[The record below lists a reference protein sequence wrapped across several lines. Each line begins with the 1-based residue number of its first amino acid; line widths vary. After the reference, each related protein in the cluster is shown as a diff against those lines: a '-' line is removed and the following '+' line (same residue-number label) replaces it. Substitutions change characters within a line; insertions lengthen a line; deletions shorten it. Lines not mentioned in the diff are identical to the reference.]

1 MRQGRFEK
9 AEAALKEGL
18 RLKADRPS
26 FLLKLG
32 ECDIEMKRY
41 AEAERVL
48 GEAVTAKPDLAGA
61 HYNLALA
68 REAAGDLRG
77 AEAQYQAELQRN
89 PKAYRASFNLAKI
102 LLRSGRPRDAAARFR
117 EAVESNPGFGTGQL
131 YLAKSLLDA
140 GELQGAREWALKGLA
155 SKPDREAAPLGHYV
169 LADVYT
175 RLGLPQDAAREAAA
189 ARKREREGS

>member
-1 MRQGRFEK
+1 
-9 AEAALKEGL
+9 
-18 RLKADRPS
+18 
-26 FLLKLG
+26 
-32 ECDIEMKRY
+32 MKRY
-41 AEAERVL
+41 GEAERAL
-48 GEAVTAKPDLAGA
+48 GEALSAKPDLAGA

-77 AEAQYQAELQRN
+77 AEAEYEAELQRN
-89 PKAYRASFNLAKI
+89 PQAYRASFNLAKI

-140 GELQGAREWALKGLA
+140 GELQAAREWALKGLA
-155 SKPDREAAPLGHYV
+155 SKPDPAAAPLGHYV

-175 RLGLPQDAAREAAA
+175 RLGRPQDAAREAAA